1 MKLLNRVV
9 WPLRVLLVLLF
20 AGLVVAQVMS
30 MPGQF
35 AYMAREDP
43 EMAYLRWPLTIWSI
57 VELLCVQAV
66 IVCTWKLLT
75 LVTADRIFSTAA
87 FAWVDAIV
95 WALGIGWVLFF
106 GFYIYLGLL
115 ATDPALPIVM
125 TGMMLVGGVLILL
138 VVILRALLQQA
149 TTLRTDMEA
158 VI

>member
-1 MKLLNRVV
+1 MTLLNRVV
-9 WPLRVLLVLLF
+9 LPLRVLLILLF

-57 VELLCVQAV
+57 VELLCVQVV

-95 WALGIGWVLFF
+95 WTLGVGWVLFF
-106 GFYIYLGLL
+106 GVYVYLGFL

-125 TGMMLVGGVLILL
+125 TGMVLVGGVLILL
-138 VVILRALLQQA
+138 VVVLRALLQQA